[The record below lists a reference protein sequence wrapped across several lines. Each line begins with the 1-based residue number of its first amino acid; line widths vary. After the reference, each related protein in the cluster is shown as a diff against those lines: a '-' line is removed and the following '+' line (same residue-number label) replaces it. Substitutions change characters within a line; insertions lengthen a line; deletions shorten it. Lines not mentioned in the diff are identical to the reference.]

1 MEKKILVAI
10 PCYKCSAQIPR
21 VIGEFD
27 APLLERIKKVMIID
41 NQSPDDTI
49 KSAIETIKE
58 KGFESKFMVV
68 RNNENYNLG
77 GSHKV
82 AFDFALKNGIDYV
95 AILHGDNQAK
105 TQELNGL
112 IEEIKKDSALGAV
125 LGARFMKGSRLEGYA
140 LSRIWGNRGLNA
152 LFSLVTFRVTKDLG
166 SGLNIFKMSDLAG
179 KKYLYFSDSLAFNV
193 DLLLDYYR
201 KKTKLKFYPIS
212 WSETDQASN
221 ARNFKIGWM
230 ILKKLF
236 AWRLNP
242 NKKYATGEIDYSFTQ
257 IF

>member
-1 MEKKILVAI
+1 MEKKILVAV
-10 PCYKCSAQIPR
+10 PCYKCSVQIPR

-27 APLLERIKKVMIID
+27 TPLLERINKVMIID

-49 KSAIETIKE
+49 KSAIEAIKE
-58 KGFESKFMVV
+58 KGFESKFIVV

-82 AFDFALKNGIDYV
+82 AFNFALNNDIDYV

-105 TQELNGL
+105 TQELNNL
-112 IEEIKKDSALGAV
+112 INEIEKDDSLGAV
-125 LGARFMKGSRLEGYA
+125 LGVRFMKGSRLSGYA
-140 LSRIWGNRGLNA
+140 QSRIWGNRGLNA
-152 LFSLVTFRVTKDLG
+152 LFSLVTFRTTEDLG
-166 SGLNIFKMSDLAG
+166 SGINIFKMADLTD
-179 KKYLYFSDSLAFNV
+179 KRYLFFSDNLAFNV

-201 KKTKLKFYPIS
+201 KKTKLKFAPIS
-212 WSETDQASN
+212 WSETDQVSN
-221 ARNFKIGWM
+221 ARNLKIGWM
-230 ILKKLF
+230 ILKKLL

-242 NKKYATGEIDYSFTQ
+242 NRKYATGEIDYSFTQ